1 MAVIGASPVSFISED
16 PNNNHGKQ
24 YQIPLALLTI
34 GSDGTIDPSTSWP
47 EYTHLAAADQTLVTN
62 LLASLV
68 SRGLLTAPPT

>member
-16 PNNNHGKQ
+16 PTTNHGKQ

-34 GSDGTIDPSTSWP
+34 GSNGTIDPSSSWP
-47 EYTHLAAADQTLVTN
+47 EFAHLASADQTLVTN

-68 SRGLLTAPPT
+68 SQGLLAAPPS